1 MTVMAIESIFPNP
14 DQPRKEFSQRRL
26 EELAQSIKESGL
38 MEPIVVTRRGARY
51 MIIAGERRFRAC
63 KLAGLTE
70 VPVREI
76 EADDQKVAEL
86 ALLENLQREDLNL
99 IEEAQAYEDLLN
111 RGLTLEEMARKLGIK
126 QPHRITERLVLLRM
140 APVYQRYLIDKRI
153 TPTQAYELARLPE
166 EKQHRLYAFIE
177 SGQAASVEKL
187 RSLANNLL
195 VPPPQQTTIGLEMPE
210 EHQAVGCRYD
220 RIIERLAGFI
230 RSSFNP
236 DDLKILPRV
245 VTSSLDVNIQRLD
258 LIAGELHKIKKA
270 LIQAQAARDAA
281 GKEAA

>member
-1 MTVMAIESIFPNP
+1 MTVIALDRIFPNP

-99 IEEAQAYEDLLN
+99 IEEAQAYQDLLN
-111 RGLTLEEMARKLGIK
+111 RGLTWSRWPASS
-126 QPHRITERLVLLRM
+126 
-140 APVYQRYLIDKRI
+140 ASSS
-153 TPTQAYELARLPE
+153 PT
-166 EKQHRLYAFIE
+166 
-177 SGQAASVEKL
+177 ASPSAWCCFAWP
-187 RSLANNLL
+187 RS
-195 VPPPQQTTIGLEMPE
+195 
-210 EHQAVGCRYD
+210 
-220 RIIERLAGFI
+220 
-230 RSSFNP
+230 
-236 DDLKILPRV
+236 
-245 VTSSLDVNIQRLD
+245 TS
-258 LIAGELHKIKKA
+258 AT
-270 LIQAQAARDAA
+270 
-281 GKEAA
+281 